1 MTTRQLAARAENRWR
16 VNRTA
21 VALLLGAWAMAAS
34 LMMLMGDPL
43 GARFLD
49 LPLGVYLAGQG
60 AVIALVIVGFAI
72 AARAE
77 DESR

>member
-1 MTTRQLAARAENRWR
+1 MTTRQAAARADNRWQ

-21 VALLLGAWAMAAS
+21 VALLLGAWAMAAT

-60 AVIALVIVGFAI
+60 AVIALVIVGFSI
-72 AARAE
+72 AGRAE
-77 DESR
+77 GEGR